1 MLGDGTA
8 DSVKISGLTELF
20 NDTLIPPPPLP
31 LPDLEPRPHGCLS
44 LAPWERGYLP
54 GAFRVYSL
62 AKLRAI
68 NNHRL
73 PQVRKWSGKF
83 YICQGKVTEFEK
95 PLAVAT
101 MIRNSE

>member
-1 MLGDGTA
+1 MLGEGTA

-20 NDTLIPPPPLP
+20 NDTLIPPP
-31 LPDLEPRPHGCLS
+31 LPDLEPRPQGCLS

-54 GAFRVYSL
+54 GAFRVHSL